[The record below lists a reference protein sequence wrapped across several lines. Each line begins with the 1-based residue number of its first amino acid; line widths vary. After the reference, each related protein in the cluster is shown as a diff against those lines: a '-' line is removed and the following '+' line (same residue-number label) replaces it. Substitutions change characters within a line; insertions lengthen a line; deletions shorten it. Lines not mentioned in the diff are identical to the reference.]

1 MADTV
6 FTQIGNV
13 VGTEIQNLKDAI
25 TVDLTTETL
34 ARESADSTL
43 TNSLN
48 SEISNRT
55 IANSTLQ
62 ANIDSISTTLSTET
76 TNRVNGDN
84 TLQANIDTL
93 VVSLSTETTNRIDG
107 DITLD
112 NAITTLENALNTRV
126 SSLET
131 LTTSNDLNLDT
142 IQEIVTFIKDNRAD
156 LDSISLD
163 WSAILNK
170 PATFTPSVHNHTI
183 VKLQILTRQII

>member
-13 VGTEIQNLKDAI
+13 VGTEIQNLKDTI

-34 ARESADSTL
+34 ARESADSAL

-48 SEISNRT
+48 SEISNRVV
-55 IANSTLQ
+55 ANSTLQ
-62 ANIDSISTTLSTET
+62 ANIDTLT
-76 TNRVNGDN
+76 
-84 TLQANIDTL
+84 A
-93 VVSLSTETTNRIDG
+93 SLSTETTNRTDS
-107 DITLD
+107 DNTLD
-112 NAITTLENALNTRV
+112 NAITTLENALNNRV

-131 LTTSNDLNLDT
+131 LTTSNDLNLNT

-163 WSAILNK
+163 WSVILNK
-170 PATFTPSVHNHTI
+170 PTTFTPSIHNHDTDYNTKI
-183 VKLQILTRQII
+183 EVGTFTEFTTAFDTALI